1 MYFTGKDKIKFGA
14 NIFKANKTTT
24 KRYIIEYNSS
34 STISVRYDEKEKR
47 IVFDH
52 LIPMRKDLE
61 GLYEYY
67 VPDGTYNA
75 WQYSNGKW
83 IFKSDVAAINTKTK
97 NSPKIAKPKMGIT
110 PE

>member
-1 MYFTGKDKIKFGA
+1 MYFTGKNKIKFGA
-14 NIFKANKTTT
+14 KIFKTNKAIT
-24 KRYIIEYNSS
+24 KRHIIEYHSS

-61 GLYEYY
+61 DLHEYY

-75 WQYSNGKW
+75 LQYNNGKW
-83 IFKSDVAAINTKTK
+83 IFKNDVEAINTKTK
-97 NSPKIAKPKMGIT
+97 NIQKKIKPKMGIT
-110 PE
+110 PK